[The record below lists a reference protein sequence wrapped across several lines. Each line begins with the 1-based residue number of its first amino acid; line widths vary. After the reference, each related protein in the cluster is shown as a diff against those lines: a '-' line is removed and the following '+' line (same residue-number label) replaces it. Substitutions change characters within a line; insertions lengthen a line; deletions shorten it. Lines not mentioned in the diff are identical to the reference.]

1 MRAKWFGKRRAKV
14 GLQIAVKPIM
24 SVYFEYQGRVSPN
37 EYHYLVEVSKK
48 DVDVSARSPEKLRI
62 VASSILLNSLSVAP
76 EGVLTPVEIEKT
88 RFDEKAK
95 EEIFRSTN
103 GAIYRVIQETN
114 A

>member
-48 DVDVSARSPEKLRI
+48 DVDVCSPK
-62 VASSILLNSLSVAP
+62 P
-76 EGVLTPVEIEKT
+76 GEIT
-88 RFDEKAK
+88 HRRFEH
-95 EEIFRSTN
+95 SP
-103 GAIYRVIQETN
+103 
-114 A
+114 